1 MKGAAFPITTRI
13 IFGMALVKIEAISGP
28 WRPAAVSLKTRTRE
42 RAIAVISSILR
53 METSIFR
60 EDDPSERTYLGSQSS
75 SFASAGKWSS

>member
-42 RAIAVISSILR
+42 RAIAVISSILVWKR
-53 METSIFR
+53 LSFV
-60 EDDPSERTYLGSQSS
+60 RTIHPNEPTWG
-75 SFASAGKWSS
+75 

>member
-60 EDDPSERTYLGSQSS
+60 EDDPSERTYLG
-75 SFASAGKWSS
+75 